1 MDDSRLFPS
10 QLTAGHYK
18 RCLIVLTFSQ
28 SALNLFP
35 NQHLAWQPKFPR
47 GHDMRSVLGLS
58 VVGSLLL
65 VCLSL
70 PSLAQTITGTISGDV
85 TDTSG
90 AVVAGATITIQN
102 LGTNEKR
109 TATTTRNGSF
119 ELPDLA
125 IGKYKV
131 TAAAEG
137 FKTLLQTAEVLTG
150 AVTRAEFKLPV
161 GQRTETV
168 EVEGSAP
175 LVDLSPNNNNY
186 VDSEKIEN
194 VPINGRDFNSLLA
207 ITPGV
212 QRDPGGGF
220 LAISINGS
228 RTTSNNYFID
238 GMYNNDRYYG
248 DSAINQTGILGIP
261 AVTFPP
267 EAIEELSVQETPSAE
282 FGVKGGAPILLS
294 MKSGTNSWHGGTTW
308 INHSGI
314 GDADNFFANATGN
327 CSGVGECKPTI
338 IHNNQFHANIGG
350 PIVKDKAFFFLFYEG
365 QRNISEAVK
374 TRTVPTQLAVDTA
387 KADIAANGLTIDP
400 VGQTLLNYFPI
411 DTSPADQTP
420 CDHTVPGCF
429 DTGTYTQHTPSSASN
444 NEFGVKFDYK
454 VNSANT
460 ISVRYIFG
468 DSFQNGPPFA
478 GLPPTSTLPQNL
490 FNSIAPSRAQMA
502 GVSWTSNFG
511 SNKILESRLGYTRFS
526 QLIGV
531 NNKIDP
537 KSLGIDT
544 GPLGAADFGIPYVYM
559 YHLGYGGYIGGVQGY
574 PLSTRPDAT
583 YDWSEHFSW
592 VKGNHTIKLGG
603 NFQRA
608 TTNSIRND
616 ARTGL
621 AVGYFSPYAS
631 VVPGSYGYQ
640 SVQNDVEQL
649 LLGKA
654 DLADRSFGDTHRH
667 ITQNSVGF
675 YAQDSWKIKPRL
687 TLSYGLRY
695 EINGT
700 LRDKNNNEAIFDPVR
715 GFLKVGTD
723 ISGIHNVDYKDF
735 GPHAGVAWDIFGN
748 GKTALR
754 AGYSLSYDVANFAAL
769 ASPYLF
775 AHAHTGVF
783 TQENLGFF
791 NVSNGSDVG
800 SGSATVPLP
809 PTTSTSCYDPVARA
823 GDYIC
828 FDAATNGSLFS
839 ATPVPPFNAF
849 AVVPNFKTPRYHN
862 FNLSIQR
869 ELFRNNVVTVG
880 YSGQRGRDLVIYYD
894 MNASP
899 LGSNCSSESGCD
911 QYRPL
916 GASFPDIRHV
926 IAATNEGTSKYDS
939 MQVSYNQR
947 GWHGLD
953 TQYNLTWSKCI
964 DLNSSNRGGQGDYP
978 QINNDNPATITPFTG
993 GPLAHPNF
1001 QDGRGLCDHDVRL
1014 NFNVGGVYEL
1024 PKIRTLGTFVGSGWQ
1039 LSTIY
1044 TALTGHPFSVFKN
1057 GGGDPSGQGLTGT
1070 SIRASFSGAPIVIQT
1085 RNAMNYVSNSFTAS
1099 SAGTVGDTPRN
1110 FLSAP
1115 GLSQWDVT
1123 LAKNTKIGERLN
1135 VQLRWEVYNILN
1147 RANFSRFSLQNGLNS
1162 GSAFGSLTE
1171 TPDVAAGNPVIA
1183 QGGPRNMN
1191 LGLKI
1196 TF

>member
-1 MDDSRLFPS
+1 
-10 QLTAGHYK
+10 
-18 RCLIVLTFSQ
+18 
-28 SALNLFP
+28 
-35 NQHLAWQPKFPR
+35 
-47 GHDMRSVLGLS
+47 MRSVSGISL
-58 VVGSLLL
+58 VGSLLL
-65 VCLSL
+65 ICLSL
-70 PSLAQTITGTISGDV
+70 PSIAQTITGTITGTV
-85 TDTSG
+85 TDASG
-90 AVVAGATITIQN
+90 AVIAGATVTVEN
-102 LGTNEKR
+102 LGTNQKR
-109 TATTTRNGSF
+109 TATTSRSGNF
-119 ELPDLA
+119 DVPDLA

-131 TAAAEG
+131 SATSEG
-137 FKTLLQTAEVLTG
+137 FKTVVQAVEVLTG
-150 AVTRAEFKLPV
+150 AVSRAEFKLPV
-161 GQRTETV
+161 GQRAETV

-175 LVDLSPNNNNY
+175 LIDLSPNENNY

-194 VPINGRDFNSLLA
+194 VPINGRDFNSFLA

-238 GMYNNDRYYG
+238 GLYNNDRYYG

-261 AVTFPP
+261 AVSFPP

-294 MKSGTNSWHGGTTW
+294 MKSGTNTWHGGATW
-308 INHSGI
+308 VNHSGI
-314 GDADNFFANATGN
+314 GDADNFFANPHGD
-327 CSGVGECKPTI
+327 CSGVGDCKPTV

-374 TRTVPTQLAVDTA
+374 ARQVPTQAGVDAAV
-387 KADIAANGLTIDP
+387 ADIAAHGLTIDP

-411 DTSPADQTP
+411 DQNLADQGNP
-420 CDHTVPGCF
+420 DF
-429 DTGTYTQHTPSSASN
+429 IGTFTQHTPSSASN

-454 VNSANT
+454 LNNTNSLA
-460 ISVRYIFG
+460 VRYILG

-478 GLPPTSTLPQNL
+478 GLPPNPTLPQNL
-490 FNSIAPSRAQMA
+490 FNSVAPTRAQMA

-511 SNKILESRLGYTRFS
+511 NNKILESRLGYTRFS
-526 QLIGV
+526 QLIDV

-559 YHLGYGGYIGGVQGY
+559 YHLLYGGYIGGVQGY

-603 NFQRA
+603 NFQRG
-608 TTNSIRND
+608 TSNSIRNN

-621 AVGYFSPYAS
+621 AVGYFSNYAPVVPYAYAS
-631 VVPGSYGYQ
+631 A
-640 SVQNDVEQL
+640 QNDVEQL

-687 TLSYGLRY
+687 MLSYGLRY
-695 EINGT
+695 EINAT
-700 LRDKNNNEAIFDPVR
+700 LRDTNNQEAIFDPVR

-723 ISGIHNVDYKDF
+723 VAGIHHVDYKDF
-735 GPHAGVAWDIFGN
+735 GPHAGVAWDVFGN
-748 GKTALR
+748 GKTAFR
-754 AGYSLSYDVANFAAL
+754 AGYSLSFDVANFAAL
-769 ASPYLF
+769 ASPYSF

-783 TQENLGFF
+783 DQQNLGVFG
-791 NVSNGSDVG
+791 VSNASDVG
-800 SGSATVPLP
+800 GGGGSLLP
-809 PTTSTSCYDPVARA
+809 PTDPGASCYDPVART

-828 FDAATNGSLFS
+828 FDSATNGPLFS
-839 ATPVPPFNAF
+839 PTPVPPFNAF
-849 AVVPNFKTPRYHN
+849 AVVQNFKTPRYHN
-862 FNLSIQR
+862 FNVSIQR
-869 ELFRNNVVTVG
+869 ELFKNNVLTVG
-880 YSGQRGRDLVIYYD
+880 YSGQRGRDLIIYYD

-899 LGSNCSSESGCD
+899 IGSLNKTEDAVCSSESDCD
-911 QYRPL
+911 LRRPL
-916 GASFPDIRHV
+916 FATFPDVRHV
-926 IAATNEGTSKYDS
+926 IAATNQGTSKYDS

-978 QINNDNPATITPFTG
+978 QINNDNPVGSTA
-993 GPLAHPNF
+993 LAHPNF
-1001 QDGRGLCDHDVRL
+1001 QDGRGLCDQDVRL
-1014 NFNVGGVYEL
+1014 NFNVGGVYDL
-1024 PKIRTLGTFVGSGWQ
+1024 PDIPHLGRIVGQGWQ

-1044 TALTGHPFSVFKN
+1044 TALSGHPFSVFKN
-1057 GGGDPSGQGLTGT
+1057 GGSDPSGQGLSGT
-1070 SIRASFSGAPIVIQT
+1070 SLRGSFNGDPVVIQT
-1085 RNAMNYVSNSFTAS
+1085 RNTIDYVSKSFEIPAD
-1099 SAGTVGDTPRN
+1099 GTVGNTSRN
-1110 FLSAP
+1110 FLIGP

-1123 LAKNTKIGERLN
+1123 LAKNTKINERLT
-1135 VQLRWEVYNILN
+1135 VQLRWEVYNVLN
-1147 RANFSRFSLQNGLNS
+1147 RGNFSRFSLDNGIQS
-1162 GSAFGSLTE
+1162 GSFGSISE

-1191 LGLKI
+1191 LQMKF